1 MEAEAN
7 AGVKLLPL
15 VESDGLERIGDVA
28 IHAVDALVR
37 RAPSLQ
43 ATPDAMAAGWVRLN
57 SAQAEKSGI
66 RDGYT
71 VNVTQ
76 GDTSVTMEVAIDERV
91 PDGCL
96 WVQAGTE
103 PAAGLGASFGSV
115 SIERV

>member
-1 MEAEAN
+1 MD
-7 AGVKLLPL
+7 
-15 VESDGLERIGDVA
+15 SDGLERIGDVA

-43 ATPDAMAAGWVRLN
+43 QTPDAMAAGQMRLN
-57 SAQAEKSGI
+57 SAQAEKSGV
-66 RDGYT
+66 RDGYA
-71 VNVTQ
+71 VSLTQ
-76 GDTSVTMEVAIDERV
+76 GGSSVTMDVAIDERV

-103 PAAGLGASFGSV
+103 AAAGLGAAFGPV